1 MSDLQEIIA
10 KQAVLAFNQGFETG
24 QKNGYKHATR
34 DIFDEVKA
42 ALDNICEDY
51 STQRIAQEALWEA
64 IAKVEALQERYLP
77 ESK

>member
-10 KQAVLAFNQGFETG
+10 KQAVLAFNEGYQTG
-24 QKNGYKHATR
+24 QRKGYKEATR

-51 STQRIAQEALWEA
+51 TNRIAQEALWEA
-64 IAKVEALQERYLP
+64 IAKVEALEERYLP